1 MTNSAL
7 VIGGGTMGIGI
18 VEVLLDS
25 GASVVL
31 VEPDDAA
38 ADRVRGRLAN
48 RSGLTVTDAVVDP
61 LDIDLVIEAVPENLT
76 LKQRILTAV
85 EGSVPDGCLIASNTS
100 SLSIN
105 AVAGSL
111 HHPERFIGMHFF
123 NPVPKSLLVELVV
136 GTKTSSET
144 VERAAGWLKQLRKEH
159 ITVRDSPGF
168 ATSRLGIAIGME
180 AIRMVEEGVASA
192 EDIDRGMMLGYR
204 FPMGPLRLTD
214 LVGLD
219 VRLAIAEHLAEEL
232 GPRFTP
238 PDLLRRMVADGA
250 LGKKAGRGFYQWST
264 ERR

>member
-1 MTNSAL
+1 MTSSAL

-18 VEVLLDS
+18 VEVLLDA
-25 GASVVL
+25 GATVVL
-31 VEPDDAA
+31 VEPDLTAA
-38 ADRVRGRLAN
+38 ERVRARLAD
-48 RSGLTVTDAVVDP
+48 RSGLTVTDAVAES
-61 LDIDLVIEAVPENLT
+61 LDVELAIEAVPEDLS
-76 LKQRILTAV
+76 LKQRILAGVERAV
-85 EGSVPDGCLIASNTS
+85 PGECLLASNTS

-105 AVAGSL
+105 AIAGSL
-111 HHPERFIGMHFF
+111 QHPERFIGMHFF

-136 GTKTSSET
+136 GTETSSPTIES
-144 VERAAGWLKQLRKEH
+144 AAGWLKRLGKEH

-192 EDIDRGMMLGYR
+192 EDIDRGMVLGYR

-232 GPRFTP
+232 GSRFSP
-238 PDLLRRMVADGA
+238 PDLLRRMVADGH
-250 LGKKAGRGFYQWST
+250 LGKKTGTGFYHWS
-264 ERR
+264 